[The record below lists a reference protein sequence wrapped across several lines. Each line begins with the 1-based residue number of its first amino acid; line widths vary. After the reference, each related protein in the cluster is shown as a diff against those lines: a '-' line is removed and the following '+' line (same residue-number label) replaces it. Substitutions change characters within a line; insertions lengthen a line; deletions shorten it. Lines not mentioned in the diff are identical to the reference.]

1 MKKMIPLAFGL
12 LWLSGCAQ
20 PISTVTD
27 PSSVSPTACCTTL
40 EQLPVQSFNG
50 KSSRALTFDAQTP
63 RIALANGSG
72 SARAQLLALPSYN
85 GAYTLELTTPLD
97 EKDFLATEAVIY
109 DAQWQPLQR
118 LAYADFEYRKP
129 MLLENHRLFARMLVQ
144 PGINAP
150 RWLVISTVAHPQPDR
165 LKLVAES
172 EIYAE
177 KTQVEAPLEQAKYT
191 TASEDG
197 TIRVRI
203 SRFSQLAN
211 ELIDVVTGR

>member
-1 MKKMIPLAFGL
+1 MMKKMIPLAFGL

-20 PISTVTD
+20 PVSTVTETR
-27 PSSVSPTACCTTL
+27 SLSPAACCTTL
-40 EQLPVQSFNG
+40 EQLPAQSFNG
-50 KSSRALTFDAQTP
+50 KSSRTLIFDAQTP
-63 RIALANGSG
+63 RIALANGS
-72 SARAQLLALPSYN
+72 ARAQLLALPAYN
-85 GAYTLELTTPLD
+85 GAYTIELTTPLN
-97 EKDFLATEAVIY
+97 EKHFLATEAVIY
-109 DAQWQPLQR
+109 DAQWQPLQK

-129 MLLENHRLFARMLVQ
+129 ALLESHRLFARMQVQ

-165 LKLVAES
+165 LKRVAES

-197 TIRVRI
+197 TIHVRI
-203 SRFSQLAN
+203 GRFSQLAN